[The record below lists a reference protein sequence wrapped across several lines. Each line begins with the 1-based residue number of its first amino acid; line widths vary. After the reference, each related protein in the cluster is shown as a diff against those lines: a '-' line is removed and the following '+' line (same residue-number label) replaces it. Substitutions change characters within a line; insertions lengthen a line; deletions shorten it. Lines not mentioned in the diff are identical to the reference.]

1 MNQTMKLKNLRYQH
15 CLFHLKNLQSCPL
28 ILLKSDLVRS
38 KVTSGATGLSFIL
51 YRNYSTKISEP
62 LSLEFLFP
70 LSPPLGTSALT
81 KMTSC
86 SASRVLPLQTLS

>member
-51 YRNYSTKISEP
+51 YRNYSTNVSEP
-62 LSLEFLFP
+62 LSLEFLSPHPWVP
-70 LSPPLGTSALT
+70 LHSPKHDKLQ
-81 KMTSC
+81 C
-86 SASRVLPLQTLS
+86 QQRVLPLQTLS